1 MAAADLERGWR
12 VPDRLAW
19 TLGFA
24 RSLAIYHGQPWRTR
38 ALRRH
43 YALFLGPGDLAFDV
57 GAHVGNHAR
66 CFASLGARVIAI
78 EPQPA
83 FAAWLRRLLRAR
95 PNVTVLECALAAA
108 PGEVELYQSPR
119 TPTVA
124 TVSRR
129 WIEAVRASPGFRRV
143 RWASGVRVPATT
155 LDALIARYGL
165 PRFCKID
172 VEGYEAEV
180 LRGLSQ
186 PIPALQLEPQDPVGS
201 VIARARRILDIVP
214 WLRFRSG
221 LDTLS
226 VSLRSFQAL
235 WFRLAAECSAVADVV
250 FAPDLHQFWFL
261 QFGDA
266 GAIIDTGR
274 RQAESML
281 PAIRTALSERV
292 GLSTA
297 SR

>member
-1 MAAADLERGWR
+1 MAAADLGRGWR
-12 VPDRLAW
+12 VPDRLVRA
-19 TLGFA
+19 LGFA

-66 CFASLGARVIAI
+66 CFARLGARVIAI

-108 PGEVELYQSPR
+108 PGEVELYQSAR

-124 TVSRR
+124 TASRR
-129 WIEAVRASPGFRRV
+129 WIEAVRASPGFDRV
-143 RWASGVRVPATT
+143 RWARGVRVPATT
-155 LDALIARYGL
+155 LDALIARHGL

-186 PIPALQLEPQDPVGS
+186 PIPALSFEYLPAACDV
-201 VIARARRILDIVP
+201 ARRAA
-214 WLRFRSG
+214 G
-221 LDTLS
+221 L
-226 VSLRSFQAL
+226 
-235 WFRLAAECSAVADVV
+235 LAALGPYRFNATIGERRR
-250 FAPDLHQFWFL
+250 FAWEQWRAIDALDAWLDARRAGEPS
-261 QFGDA
+261 GDIYA
-266 GAIIDTGR
+266 RLEG
-274 RQAESML
+274 
-281 PAIRTALSERV
+281 
-292 GLSTA
+292 
-297 SR
+297 